1 VALKASPIPIYFT
14 PFDPPLYFVK
24 RGKLNDIEYFTPP
37 LCEAEMG
44 TGGEFIGSRAGW
56 GVSSVDR

>member
-37 LCEAEMG
+37 LCEAERGM
-44 TGGEFIGSRAGW
+44 
-56 GVSSVDR
+56 GVSSLIQKAARGMRLSI

>member
-37 LCEAEMG
+37 LCEAERG
-44 TGGEFIGSRAGW
+44 TGGEFIGSRGGW
-56 GVSSVDR
+56 G